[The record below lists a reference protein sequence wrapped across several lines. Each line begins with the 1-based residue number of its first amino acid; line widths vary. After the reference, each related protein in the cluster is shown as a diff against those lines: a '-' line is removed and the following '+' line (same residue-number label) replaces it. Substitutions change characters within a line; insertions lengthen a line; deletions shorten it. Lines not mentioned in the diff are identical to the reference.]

1 MKVINVMK
9 DGTERESMKGVVIPL
24 DISKVI
30 VEIIMRSEKK
40 RKERERKLLLDTIE
54 NERF

>member
-40 RKERERKLLLDTIE
+40 RKERERNLLVDTIE

>member
-9 DGTERESMKGVVIPL
+9 DGTRRESMKGVVIPL
-24 DISKVI
+24 DISKSI

-40 RKERERKLLLDTIE
+40 KRKERQNAK
-54 NERF
+54 

>member
-9 DGTERESMKGVVIPL
+9 DGTERESMKGVVIPP

-40 RKERERKLLLDTIE
+40 RKERERNLLVDTIE

>member
-30 VEIIMRSEKK
+30 VEIMIRDQKEK
-40 RKERERKLLLDTIE
+40 RKEQKEKESRTQ
-54 NERF
+54 